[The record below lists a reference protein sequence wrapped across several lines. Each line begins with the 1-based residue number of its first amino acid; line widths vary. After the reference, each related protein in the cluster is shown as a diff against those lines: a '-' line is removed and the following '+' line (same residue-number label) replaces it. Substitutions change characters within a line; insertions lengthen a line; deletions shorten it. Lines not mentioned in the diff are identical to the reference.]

1 MIKFSDGTIEHEEE
15 DFIDTPEWH
24 KYLREQNNPG
34 ATFIMREGFFNKPK
48 LRTVADELN
57 ENFGYFVE
65 GHEFERLPFDKNIG
79 DGGLKETMKL
89 YNKRE
94 SDMMDAVRYGIWPSA
109 PVQPPSLLEKFW
121 AKITWPL
128 GLIIVHED
136 NICDC
141 EDY

>member
-24 KYLREQNNPG
+24 KYLREQHNPG

-57 ENFGYFVE
+57 EVF
-65 GHEFERLPFDKNIG
+65 IG
-79 DGGLKETMKL
+79 DGSGGPSEAVKSMAGDNGLIETMKL

-94 SDMMDAVRYGIWPSA
+94 SDMMDAVRYGVWPSA
-109 PVQPPSLLEKFW
+109 PVKPPSRLEKFW

-128 GLIIVHED
+128 GLRIVHED